1 MKIGFVGVGN
11 IGHHLVASLLREG
24 FSVTVFDLDKAA
36 VDRLVAIGELTRTAD
51 E

>member
-11 IGHHLVASLLREG
+11 IGHHLAASLVREG